1 MNLRRILFLVLI
13 VALIWLF
20 RPAATWSELERIWAR
35 REIVLRA
42 LVVMILIYFAYGLYS
57 LYSQGYFERW
67 LR

>member
-13 VALIWLF
+13 VTLIWLF

-42 LVVMILIYFAYGLYS
+42 LVVIILVYFVYGLYS
-57 LYSQGYFERW
+57 LYGQGYFEQWFR
-67 LR
+67 